1 MNMWTAIVVIVAIC
15 AFTSVMR
22 ARYYAR
28 HPDGGDSRR
37 AEAMRHHQQV
47 MERHH
52 PATPRQPDPELQ
64 REVET
69 LRKRLEVLERIATD
83 ERQSKSIAAEIESLR
98 DK

>member
-15 AFTSVMR
+15 AFANVMR

-28 HPDGGDSRR
+28 HPDSIGDRR
-37 AEAMRHHQQV
+37 TQAMDRH
-47 MERHH
+47 RHGMDRH
-52 PATPRQPDPELQ
+52 PAAPRQPDPELQ

>member
-1 MNMWTAIVVIVAIC
+1 MSMWTAIVLIVLITAL
-15 AFTSVMR
+15 TRVMV
-22 ARYYAR
+22 ARYGSQRDTTADYPR
-28 HPDGGDSRR
+28 HPR
-37 AEAMRHHQQV
+37 AA
-47 MERHH
+47 
-52 PATPRQPDPELQ
+52 PPPQPDPELQ